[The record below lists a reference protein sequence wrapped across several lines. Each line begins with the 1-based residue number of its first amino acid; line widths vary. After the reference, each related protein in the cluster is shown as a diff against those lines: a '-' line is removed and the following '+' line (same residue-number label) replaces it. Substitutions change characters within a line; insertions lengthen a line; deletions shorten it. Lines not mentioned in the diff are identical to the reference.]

1 MLTHLSRARCG
12 AYRCFAEPGP
22 YQTPAFVEAPA
33 LQRTTLQGQRG
44 ALRPGQESS
53 QRDHPMTDTPNL
65 GLPFI
70 EGSQAQKH
78 VTHNEALRILDAAIQ
93 IAVRDTARI
102 TPPASPAEAERHVVA
117 AGATGPWAGH
127 DRAIATWQDGA
138 WAYLVPKP
146 GWCIW
151 SVADDGM
158 MVFDGA
164 AWRDLRNLALDNA
177 AHLGVNTSGDSSN
190 RLAVKSD
197 AVLLS
202 HDDVTP
208 GTGDM
213 RVTLNKSS
221 AVKDAGFIFQDGFSS
236 RALLGLLGDDNL
248 SIKVS
253 ADAAVFRTAMTVD
266 KTSAQVSLTQS
277 PKFLAYMNFDKYCA
291 ANSFTKIAF
300 NNARHNDQNAFDAAN
315 NQLVAPVAG
324 VYALGFRIMFKANA
338 AVPSTVTAALYKNG
352 AELLDDTRVQTA
364 SAVVSNKT
372 MLSSHALLQ
381 LAAGDAISVWAAME
395 SNDGYIAA
403 AQNSF
408 YGHRIA

>member
-1 MLTHLSRARCG
+1 
-12 AYRCFAEPGP
+12 
-22 YQTPAFVEAPA
+22 
-33 LQRTTLQGQRG
+33 
-44 ALRPGQESS
+44 
-53 QRDHPMTDTPNL
+53 MTDTPNL
-65 GLPFI
+65 GLPYI

-78 VTHNEALRILDAAIQ
+78 VTYNEALRILDAAIQ
-93 IAVRDTARI
+93 IAVRDTTRT
-102 TPPASPAEAERHVVA
+102 TPPAAPDEGQRHVVA
-117 AGATGPWAGH
+117 GGAVGAWAG
-127 DRAIATWQDGA
+127 RALAIATWQDGA

-158 MVFDGA
+158 QVFDGT

-190 RLAVKSD
+190 RLSVKSD

-248 SIKVS
+248 TVKVS
-253 ADAAVFRTAMTVD
+253 ADAAVYRTAMTVD
-266 KTSAQVSLTQS
+266 KSNGQVSLTQS
-277 PKFLAYMNFDKYCA
+277 PKFLAYMSFDKYCA
-291 ANSFTKIAF
+291 ANSFTRIAF
-300 NNARHNDQNAFDAAN
+300 NNGRHNDQNAFDVAN
-315 NQLVAPVAG
+315 NQFVAPAAG

-338 AVPSTVTAALYKNG
+338 AVPSTVTAAMYKNG
-352 AELLDDTRVQTA
+352 SELLDDTRVQTA
-364 SAVVSNKT
+364 STVVSNKT
-372 MLSSHALLQ
+372 MLSSHVLLQ

-395 SNDGYIAA
+395 GNDGYIAA